1 MHSKNIKTSSLQP
14 GDEVR
19 FTGYTMAQVNWGG
32 CDEPSMLEE
41 GRIYTIEKVRV
52 HSWHTKIKLK
62 DVEGRFNSVSF
73 EPWLGWNESQVER

>member
-1 MHSKNIKTSSLQP
+1 MSLKNIRTSSLKP
-14 GDEVR
+14 GDEVK
-19 FTGYTMAQVNWGG
+19 FTGYTEAQVKWGS

-41 GRIYTIEKVRV
+41 GRIYSVEDVEV

-73 EPWLGWNESQVER
+73 EPWHGWTPDDL